1 MLDLSAAFDTIKQN
15 QLLGLLRDEYGITGK
30 ALSWFST
37 YLGDRTQRLQVET
50 TTSDHVPLK
59 CGVPQGP
66 VLGPVI
72 FTLYTAPIQRI
83 IRKHE
88 VKHHKYADDIQLHVE
103 YDPAVPG
110 AREKAIR
117 RLEACIKE
125 IRIWMSI
132 RMLKL
137 NDDKTEM
144 VIFCSKHHLGQYGHC
159 TINIGDSAIIPVS
172 HVRNLGVQMDDHL
185 SMISQVTAICAACNF
200 QLYRL
205 SSVRRYLT
213 VDATKNAVQ
222 ALITSRLYYCN
233 SLLLNPP
240 TSQIARLQRI
250 QNKAARLVTLT
261 SMREH
266 ITPLLKELVANRQTY
281 CV

>member
-1 MLDLSAAFDTIKQN
+1 M
-15 QLLGLLRDEYGITGK
+15 
-30 ALSWFST
+30 
-37 YLGDRTQRLQVET
+37 
-50 TTSDHVPLK
+50 
-59 CGVPQGP
+59 
-66 VLGPVI
+66 
-72 FTLYTAPIQRI
+72 
-83 IRKHE
+83 
-88 VKHHKYADDIQLHVE
+88 E

-110 AREKAIR
+110 AREEAIR

-137 NDDKTEM
+137 NDDKTAM

-185 SMISQVTAICAACNF
+185 SMISQVTAISAACNF

-205 SSVRRYLT
+205 PSVRRYLT

-222 ALITSRLYYCN
+222 ALITSRFDYCN
-233 SLLLNPP
+233 SLLLNLPS
-240 TSQIARLQRI
+240 SQIARAYHS
-250 QNKAARLVTLT
+250 AAKR
-261 SMREH
+261 
-266 ITPLLKELVANRQTY
+266 TPLVANRQTY